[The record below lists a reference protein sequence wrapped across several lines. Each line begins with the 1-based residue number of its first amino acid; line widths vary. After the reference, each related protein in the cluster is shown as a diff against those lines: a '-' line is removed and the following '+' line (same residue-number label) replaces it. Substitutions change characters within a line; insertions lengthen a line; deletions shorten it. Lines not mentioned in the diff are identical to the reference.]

1 MRKGGEASQGL
12 WAMVKNWNRNMSRKY
27 WRKCL
32 DLFQKFDLTV
42 M

>member
-1 MRKGGEASQGL
+1 MRKGDEARQGFCAL
-12 WAMVKNWNRNMSRKY
+12 VKNWNRNMSPED
-27 WRKCL
+27 WWKCL